1 MAEPRSVFVTGGANA
16 VGRAL
21 ALDLAAHGMQVY
33 VVDIDDEHG
42 HSCVDEITGAG
53 GVATYRHVDVRD
65 EVRWP
70 RPSTTWWTGTAGS
83 TGRSTTPAPRR
94 RCRSST
100 PTSPPSWAVLE
111 SNLVSVFL
119 CVKHEA
125 RLMRRQTDGGSIVN
139 ISSVTSDLTAAVN
152 NGLYGTS
159 KGGVDAL
166 TKAAGVELAP
176 DGISVNAL
184 AFIAADVPD
193 GMFQRFVADQ
203 HIPVQPILDVIP
215 ARRMLRPDE
224 LGTAVRFLL
233 DPSARYMTATTVV
246 MDGGFTSQ

>member
-42 HSCVDEITGAG
+42 HSCVDEITRAG

-65 EVRWP
+65 EAQVAAALDDMVDRYG
-70 RPSTTWWTGTAGS
+70 RIDGAVNNAGTE
-83 TGRSTTPAPRR
+83 APMPLVDADVATFR
-94 RCRSST
+94 
-100 PTSPPSWAVLE
+100 AVLE

-166 TKAAGVELAP
+166 TKAAGVELAG

-203 HIPVQPILDVIP
+203 HVPVQPILDAIP

-224 LGTAVRFLL
+224 LATAVRFLL
-233 DPSARYMTATTVV
+233 DPAARYMTASMLV